1 MDEAQPRGTTESYLQ
16 TILNNMRSKEILK
29 STILFFSLFCIYLP
43 SVAQTI
49 DDILKKPQL
58 KVLDIGNSY
67 TTDATA
73 MLKLLTKSNQMDVSD
88 MCLYRVSRGSGSF
101 KNWYDIYFDNDLSSY
116 AISKV
121 LGGINANISTGTG
134 EPKDGTL
141 FRKALTN
148 EEWDIIIIHQFSKYA
163 PYYEQWKG
171 TGAGGY
177 LNELLS
183 LIKEHQPQAKIGFL
197 LVHSYWDNYRGNTEK
212 SSLLRWQLIANSVKS
227 LCKEYPI
234 DIVIPYGT
242 AIENLRSSSLNN
254 EYDLTR
260 DGSHCGIGL
269 ARYTAACCYYES
281 LLAPRS
287 RMTII
292 GNTARYDASNDEST
306 YPAVSVTDDNA
317 LIAQTA
323 AVLATK
329 NYYECIN
336 PEDVMAS
343 IDGLDDSTFSCS
355 DNTSI
360 YNVEGNRIQTYQYG
374 INIVKLKNGKIIKI
388 IK

>member
-1 MDEAQPRGTTESYLQ
+1 
-16 TILNNMRSKEILK
+16 MRSNEILK
-29 STILFFSLFCIYLP
+29 RATLFFSLFCIFLP

-73 MLKLLTKSNQMDVSD
+73 MLKLLTQTNQMDVSD
-88 MCLYRVSRGSGSF
+88 VCLYKATRGSGSF
-101 KNWYDIYFDNDLSSY
+101 KSWYNLYYDNDNNTY
-116 AISKV
+116 TISKV

-134 EPKDGTL
+134 EPNDGTL
-141 FRKALTN
+141 FREALSN
-148 EEWDIIIIHQFSKYA
+148 EKWDIIIIHQRSNFA
-163 PYYEQWKG
+163 PYYEQWQG
-171 TGAGGY
+171 DGNGGY
-177 LNELLS
+177 LNEFLS

-197 LVHSYWDNYRGNTEK
+197 LVHSYWDNYSGNKEK
-212 SSLLRWQLIANSVKS
+212 SSLLRWELIANSVKS
-227 LCKEYPI
+227 LCEEYPI
-234 DIVIPYGT
+234 DVVIPYGT

-260 DGSHCGIGL
+260 DGTHCGFGL

-287 RMTII
+287 GMTVL
-292 GNTARYDASNDEST
+292 GNTARYDASNVEST

-329 NYYECIN
+329 NYYECVN
-336 PEDVMAS
+336 PEEVA
-343 IDGLDDSTFSCS
+343 
-355 DNTSI
+355 TSI
-360 YNVEGNRIQTYQYG
+360 HSMDVSTISSFDYSSLYNIEGNRIKTYQHG
-374 INIVKLKNGKIIKI
+374 INIVKLKNGKTIKI

>member
-1 MDEAQPRGTTESYLQ
+1 
-16 TILNNMRSKEILK
+16 MRSNVILK
-29 STILFFSLFCIYLP
+29 RATLFFLLFCINLP

-67 TTDATA
+67 TNDATA
-73 MLKLLTKSNQMDVSD
+73 MLKLLTQTNQMDVSD
-88 MCLYRVSRGSGSF
+88 VCLYKATRGSGSF
-101 KNWYDIYFDNDLSSY
+101 KSWYNLYYDNDNHTY
-116 AISKV
+116 NISKV

-134 EPKDGTL
+134 EPNDGTL
-141 FRKALTN
+141 FREALTN
-148 EEWDIIIIHQFSKYA
+148 EKWDIIIIHQVSNYA
-163 PYYEQWKG
+163 PYYEQWQGNGK
-171 TGAGGY
+171 GGY

-183 LIKEHQPQAKIGFL
+183 LIKDHQPQAKIGFL
-197 LVHSYWDNYRGNTEK
+197 LVHSYWDNYGGNKEK

-227 LCKEYPI
+227 LCEEYPI

-260 DGSHCGIGL
+260 DGSHCGTGL

-287 RMTII
+287 GMTVL
-292 GNTARYDASNDEST
+292 GNTARYDASNVEST

-329 NYYECIN
+329 NYYECVN
-336 PEDVMAS
+336 PEEVA
-343 IDGLDDSTFSCS
+343 
-355 DNTSI
+355 TSI
-360 YNVEGNRIQTYQYG
+360 HSMDVSTISSFDYSSLYNIEGNRIKTYQHG
-374 INIVKLKNGKIIKI
+374 INIVKLKNGKTIKI

>member
-1 MDEAQPRGTTESYLQ
+1 
-16 TILNNMRSKEILK
+16 MRTNSFLK
-29 STILFFSLFCIYLP
+29 VAILFLSLFCIQIQNG
-43 SVAQTI
+43 AETI
-49 DDILKKPQL
+49 DDVLKKPQL

-67 TTDATA
+67 TSDATA
-73 MLKLLTKSNQMDVSD
+73 MLKLLTQANQMDVSD
-88 MCLYRVSRGSGSF
+88 VCLYSANRGSGSF
-101 KNWYDIYFDNDLSSY
+101 KSWYNLYYDNDNKTY
-116 AISKV
+116 TISKV
-121 LGGINANISTGTG
+121 LGGINANISTGRG
-134 EPKDGTL
+134 DSNDGTL
-141 FRKALTN
+141 FREALTN
-148 EEWDIIIIHQFSKYA
+148 EKWDIIIIHQVSNYA
-163 PYYEQWKG
+163 PYYEQWQGNGK
-171 TGAGGY
+171 GGY

-183 LIKEHQPQAKIGFL
+183 LIKDHQPQAKIGFL
-197 LVHSYWDNYRGNTEK
+197 LVHSYWDNYSGNKEK

-227 LCKEYPI
+227 LCEEYPI

-260 DGSHCGIGL
+260 DGAHCGLGL

-287 RMTII
+287 GITII

-336 PEDVMAS
+336 PEEVASSIHSMDV
-343 IDGLDDSTFSCS
+343 STISSFDYSS
-355 DNTSI
+355 L
-360 YNVEGNRIQTYQYG
+360 YNVEGNRIKTYQHG
-374 INIVKLKNGKIIKI
+374 INIVKLKNGKTIKI

>member
-1 MDEAQPRGTTESYLQ
+1 
-16 TILNNMRSKEILK
+16 MRSNEILK
-29 STILFFSLFCIYLP
+29 RATLFFSLFCIFLP

-73 MLKLLTKSNQMDVSD
+73 MLKLLTQTNQMDVSD
-88 MCLYRVSRGSGSF
+88 VCLYKATRGSGSF
-101 KNWYDIYFDNDLSSY
+101 KSWYNLYYDNDNNTY
-116 AISKV
+116 TISKV

-134 EPKDGTL
+134 EPNDGTL
-141 FRKALTN
+141 FREALSN
-148 EEWDIIIIHQFSKYA
+148 EKWDIIIIHQRSNFA
-163 PYYEQWKG
+163 PYYEQWQG
-171 TGAGGY
+171 DGNGGY
-177 LNELLS
+177 LNEFLS

-197 LVHSYWDNYRGNTEK
+197 LVHSYWDNYSGNKEK
-212 SSLLRWQLIANSVKS
+212 SSLLRWELIANSVKS
-227 LCKEYPI
+227 LCEEYPI
-234 DIVIPYGT
+234 DVVIPYGT

-260 DGSHCGIGL
+260 DGTHCGFGL

-287 RMTII
+287 GMTVL
-292 GNTARYDASNDEST
+292 GNTARYDASNVEST

-329 NYYECIN
+329 NYYECVN
-336 PEDVMAS
+336 PEEVA
-343 IDGLDDSTFSCS
+343 
-355 DNTSI
+355 TSI
-360 YNVEGNRIQTYQYG
+360 HSMDVSTISSFDYSSLYNIEGNRIKTYQHG
-374 INIVKLKNGKIIKI
+374 INIVKFKNGKTIKI

>member
-1 MDEAQPRGTTESYLQ
+1 
-16 TILNNMRSKEILK
+16 MRSNEILK
-29 STILFFSLFCIYLP
+29 RATLFFSLFCIFLP

-73 MLKLLTKSNQMDVSD
+73 MLKLLTQTNQMDVSD
-88 MCLYRVSRGSGSF
+88 VCLYKATRGSGSF
-101 KNWYDIYFDNDLSSY
+101 KSWYNLYYDNDNNTY
-116 AISKV
+116 TISKV

-134 EPKDGTL
+134 EPNDGTL
-141 FRKALTN
+141 FREALSN
-148 EEWDIIIIHQFSKYA
+148 EKWDIIIIHQRSNFA
-163 PYYEQWKG
+163 PYYEQWQG
-171 TGAGGY
+171 DGNGGY
-177 LNELLS
+177 LNEFLS

-197 LVHSYWDNYRGNTEK
+197 LVHSYWDNYSGNKEK
-212 SSLLRWQLIANSVKS
+212 SSLLRWELIANSVKS
-227 LCKEYPI
+227 LCEEYPI
-234 DIVIPYGT
+234 DVVIPYGT

-260 DGSHCGIGL
+260 DGTHCGFGL

-287 RMTII
+287 GMTVL
-292 GNTARYDASNDEST
+292 GNTARYDASNVEST

-329 NYYECIN
+329 NYFECVN
-336 PEDVMAS
+336 PEEVA
-343 IDGLDDSTFSCS
+343 
-355 DNTSI
+355 TSI
-360 YNVEGNRIQTYQYG
+360 HSMDVSTISSFDYSSLYNIEGNRIKTYQHG
-374 INIVKLKNGKIIKI
+374 INIVKLKNGKTIKI